1 MNQPQVI
8 LDTAGQPAF
17 AVIPWLE
24 YERLAKEDA
33 EKLLSDEELYDRAKA
48 EEDESFPIEVADRL
62 LAGGNPVKAYRS
74 HRNMTQ
80 SQLAAAAGIN
90 AIYLSQI
97 ERGKRTGS
105 IKTLAAI
112 AQALNIAVDDLL

>member
-33 EKLLSDEELYDRAKA
+33 DALLSDVELYDRAKG
-48 EEDESFPIEVADRL
+48 EGGESLPVEVADQL
-62 LAGGNPVKAYRS
+62 LAGQNPVRVYRR
-74 HRNMTQ
+74 HRHMTQ

-97 ERGKRTGS
+97 EAGKRTGS

-112 AQALNIAVDDLL
+112 AQALDIAVDDLL